1 MKQVCLF
8 IIALFAGSISL
19 YAQSEAQGDSIRS
32 HVLPDGT
39 PPEGALM
46 PEVKNYDGFLLD
58 MSLLKM
64 EAPRLPEFTLEIPDA
79 SKDYSRMFR
88 LNPNATYSQGLSNV
102 FSLTNSTVYSMN
114 PFGLS
119 GFWSSPENLQ
129 MGSFRLKNGMRIN
142 TYGEYDK
149 DGWKVPNHSAL
160 PWEKNNFKGAFE
172 IFQRCVRHTHRSA
185 TREQDTVLK
194 HKLRFCQ
201 SFLLTVH
208 VHHLQNNVP
217 VLLQPFLPK
226 IGNADKHRLVC
237 GQQIADTQDGLLLD
251 NRIDRHSHSGRYGI
265 SPFHQPVV
273 QLRMQHI
280 RSFLSGSGLCL
291 LPFPFLYISLHSLQH
306 TSPLQIFFSG
316 NNPFADRQYRFLP

>member
-32 HVLPDGT
+32 HVLTDGT

-172 IFQRCVRHTHRSA
+172 MKSPNGAFGIRIEVQQGNRT
-185 TREQDTVLK
+185 
-194 HKLRFCQ
+194 
-201 SFLLTVH
+201 
-208 VHHLQNNVP
+208 
-217 VLLQPFLPK
+217 PF
-226 IGNADKHRLVC
+226 
-237 GQQIADTQDGLLLD
+237 
-251 NRIDRHSHSGRYGI
+251 
-265 SPFHQPVV
+265 
-273 QLRMQHI
+273 
-280 RSFLSGSGLCL
+280 
-291 LPFPFLYISLHSLQH
+291 
-306 TSPLQIFFSG
+306 
-316 NNPFADRQYRFLP
+316 

>member
-39 PPEGALM
+39 PPESALM

-172 IFQRCVRHTHRSA
+172 MKSSNGAFGIRIEVQQGNRT
-185 TREQDTVLK
+185 
-194 HKLRFCQ
+194 
-201 SFLLTVH
+201 
-208 VHHLQNNVP
+208 
-217 VLLQPFLPK
+217 PF
-226 IGNADKHRLVC
+226 
-237 GQQIADTQDGLLLD
+237 
-251 NRIDRHSHSGRYGI
+251 
-265 SPFHQPVV
+265 
-273 QLRMQHI
+273 
-280 RSFLSGSGLCL
+280 
-291 LPFPFLYISLHSLQH
+291 
-306 TSPLQIFFSG
+306 
-316 NNPFADRQYRFLP
+316 

>member
-46 PEVKNYDGFLLD
+46 PEVKNSDGFLLD

-172 IFQRCVRHTHRSA
+172 MKSSNGAFGIRIEVQQGNRT
-185 TREQDTVLK
+185 
-194 HKLRFCQ
+194 
-201 SFLLTVH
+201 
-208 VHHLQNNVP
+208 
-217 VLLQPFLPK
+217 PF
-226 IGNADKHRLVC
+226 
-237 GQQIADTQDGLLLD
+237 
-251 NRIDRHSHSGRYGI
+251 
-265 SPFHQPVV
+265 
-273 QLRMQHI
+273 
-280 RSFLSGSGLCL
+280 
-291 LPFPFLYISLHSLQH
+291 
-306 TSPLQIFFSG
+306 
-316 NNPFADRQYRFLP
+316 

>member
-114 PFGLS
+114 PCGLS

-172 IFQRCVRHTHRSA
+172 MKSSNGAFGIRIEVQQGNRT
-185 TREQDTVLK
+185 
-194 HKLRFCQ
+194 
-201 SFLLTVH
+201 
-208 VHHLQNNVP
+208 
-217 VLLQPFLPK
+217 PF
-226 IGNADKHRLVC
+226 
-237 GQQIADTQDGLLLD
+237 
-251 NRIDRHSHSGRYGI
+251 
-265 SPFHQPVV
+265 
-273 QLRMQHI
+273 
-280 RSFLSGSGLCL
+280 
-291 LPFPFLYISLHSLQH
+291 
-306 TSPLQIFFSG
+306 
-316 NNPFADRQYRFLP
+316 

>member
-160 PWEKNNFKGAFE
+160 PWEKNYFKGAFE
-172 IFQRCVRHTHRSA
+172 MKSSNGAFGIRIEVQQGNRT
-185 TREQDTVLK
+185 
-194 HKLRFCQ
+194 
-201 SFLLTVH
+201 
-208 VHHLQNNVP
+208 
-217 VLLQPFLPK
+217 PF
-226 IGNADKHRLVC
+226 
-237 GQQIADTQDGLLLD
+237 
-251 NRIDRHSHSGRYGI
+251 
-265 SPFHQPVV
+265 
-273 QLRMQHI
+273 
-280 RSFLSGSGLCL
+280 
-291 LPFPFLYISLHSLQH
+291 
-306 TSPLQIFFSG
+306 
-316 NNPFADRQYRFLP
+316 

>member
-172 IFQRCVRHTHRSA
+172 MKYSNGAFGIRIEVQQGNRT
-185 TREQDTVLK
+185 
-194 HKLRFCQ
+194 
-201 SFLLTVH
+201 
-208 VHHLQNNVP
+208 
-217 VLLQPFLPK
+217 PF
-226 IGNADKHRLVC
+226 
-237 GQQIADTQDGLLLD
+237 
-251 NRIDRHSHSGRYGI
+251 
-265 SPFHQPVV
+265 
-273 QLRMQHI
+273 
-280 RSFLSGSGLCL
+280 
-291 LPFPFLYISLHSLQH
+291 
-306 TSPLQIFFSG
+306 
-316 NNPFADRQYRFLP
+316 

>member
-172 IFQRCVRHTHRSA
+172 MKSSNGASGIRIEVQQGNRT
-185 TREQDTVLK
+185 
-194 HKLRFCQ
+194 
-201 SFLLTVH
+201 
-208 VHHLQNNVP
+208 
-217 VLLQPFLPK
+217 PF
-226 IGNADKHRLVC
+226 
-237 GQQIADTQDGLLLD
+237 
-251 NRIDRHSHSGRYGI
+251 
-265 SPFHQPVV
+265 
-273 QLRMQHI
+273 
-280 RSFLSGSGLCL
+280 
-291 LPFPFLYISLHSLQH
+291 
-306 TSPLQIFFSG
+306 
-316 NNPFADRQYRFLP
+316 